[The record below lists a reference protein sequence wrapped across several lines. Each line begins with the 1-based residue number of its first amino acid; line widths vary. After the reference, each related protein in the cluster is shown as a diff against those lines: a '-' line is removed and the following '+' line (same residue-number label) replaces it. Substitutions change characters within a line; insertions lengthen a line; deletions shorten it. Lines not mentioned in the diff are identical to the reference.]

1 MRNPRSGHDV
11 PPSSSRR
18 VTAMTV
24 RTHPWRFVAIV
35 MMAGAVITPAQAA
48 THRRHKKPPACPA
61 ARYVVRGAPLIP
73 AAPSALYAVVVQDQE
88 VGIDS
93 DCPLSKGRVTPTTQ
107 GTQVFG
113 KWASCGPLEGV
124 RLRALTEA
132 VCNGMVGV
140 LRARRYP
147 ARRFVATRSRCG
159 DGIVDVAGGEQCDA
173 SQGCTPPAT
182 CTRDCRCK
190 APPRVP
196 LATTTTTIAVP
207 AAPATDQP

>member
-1 MRNPRSGHDV
+1 
-11 PPSSSRR
+11 
-18 VTAMTV
+18 MTV

-35 MMAGAVITPAQAA
+35 MMAGAMITPAQAA
-48 THRRHKKPPACPA
+48 THRRHKKPPACPP

-124 RLRALTEA
+124 RLHALTGS
-132 VCNGMVGV
+132 VCNAMGGV

-147 ARRFVATRSRCG
+147 ARWFVATRSRCG
-159 DGIVDVAGGEQCDA
+159 DGIVDVGAGEQCDVL
-173 SQGCTPPAT
+173 QGCAPPAT
-182 CTRDCRCK
+182 CIRCRCK
-190 APPRVP
+190 APPP
-196 LATTTTTIAVP
+196 STSTTSTSTTTTTTLG
-207 AAPATDQP
+207 AP